1 MEKDKSANKREKG
14 AVGEKQAVQ
23 FLLKNNYNILK
34 TNFRVGRIGEIDI
47 IAEDAEYICFIE
59 VKSRSTN
66 RFGNPAEAVNL
77 PKQKKIKLL
86 AEIYLSNTGN
96 SEKCVRFDVVEII
109 MKKGNACN
117 EIIDIN
123 LIKNAF

>member
-1 MEKDKSANKREKG
+1 MSSSNKREKG
-14 AVGEKQAVQ
+14 AVGEQLAVR
-23 FLLKNNYNILK
+23 FLTDNNYNILK

-47 IAEDAEYICFIE
+47 IAKDAEYICFIE
-59 VKSRSTN
+59 VKSRGTI
-66 RFGNPAEAVNL
+66 RFGNPAEAVTL
-77 PKQKKIKLL
+77 QKQKKIKLL

-109 MKKGNACN
+109 MKKSNN
-117 EIIDIN
+117 NDIHDIN